1 MVFLSPNG
9 LLLCVMMSFSRYVS
23 LPFPSMICELVNF
36 GREQLLQDQLRQAK
50 DSVSNMQ
57 KLHELAQ
64 SQLFELRAQSGYML
78 NIFHVCS
85 RHVKYLYSKCSI

>member
-1 MVFLSPNG
+1 
-9 LLLCVMMSFSRYVS
+9 
-23 LPFPSMICELVNF
+23 MICELVNF

-78 NIFHVCS
+78 NIFHVL
-85 RHVKYLYSKCSI
+85 VM